1 MLLCISLLATSLIL
15 PLSTAVGATIAFG
28 LTALSMFSSGV
39 RTKLLR
45 LLAGLTPSLALGC
58 FTLAVIVAFSFTPK
72 MSWFD
77 TGVYHL
83 GIIKWLS
90 KYGAVPGVSLINPK
104 FGFTSSWFALAA
116 PLTPEAIGN
125 RIGAVTNGFIVW
137 IAIIQLLICWIKTQ
151 EKRARIPDWFL
162 LSFFSISISL
172 YSLKISTSPILVS
185 FTADIAIT
193 FLIGMTAWSII
204 VISDV
209 HQPSRTLSPDTT
221 KSSILD
227 TRIIPLILSCGAVTL
242 KLSAFPLLP
251 VAFLYYIWDRKIN
264 IKRIFWGGTTV
275 FLLLLPM
282 FLFGVI
288 TSGCPLYPS
297 TAMCLDTPWL
307 ITEQQAI
314 GEASEVQF
322 WWKFVDEDVSG
333 LTFLILGFLRWLKG
347 SINSQIM
354 IALLVVSFV
363 LSFWILQPSKKQ
375 SSRGYIW
382 LIAIGFLGMS
392 FIMIKG
398 PLIRFGLGYFI
409 LISSLSLA
417 HYVFF
422 QLAKSFQLTKIKLG
436 VARPCSFLFRGG
448 RPSKL
453 IPLGFLLL
461 LGFNGALAGAGDV
474 QSRLLLPLELPIP
487 PVEAKQV
494 NDVKYVYPHH
504 EMCWGAKLPC
514 APEPIGNNIKL
525 RNPSQ
530 GLGSGFVQAE

>member
-28 LTALSMFSSGV
+28 LTALSLLSSGV
-39 RTKLLR
+39 RTRMLWLLS
-45 LLAGLTPSLALGC
+45 GLTPSLTLCLFALII
-58 FTLAVIVAFSFTPK
+58 IVALSFTPK

-90 KYGAVPGVSLINPK
+90 KYGAVPGITLINPK

-116 PLTPEAIGN
+116 PLTPEAIGS
-125 RIGAVTNGFIVW
+125 RIGAITNGFIVW
-137 IAIIQLLICWIKTQ
+137 MAIVQLLICWIKTL
-151 EKRARIPDWFL
+151 EKRSRISDWFL

-172 YSLKISTSPILVS
+172 YALKFSTSPILVS
-185 FTADIAIT
+185 FTADIAVT
-193 FLIGMTAWSII
+193 FLIGLTAWSILI
-204 VISDV
+204 ISDDRQSS
-209 HQPSRTLSPDTT
+209 HKLSTAAV

-227 TRIIPLILSCGAVTL
+227 ARIIPLILSCGAVTL

-251 VAFLYYIWDRKIN
+251 VTFLYYIWGPKIN
-264 IKRIFWGGTTV
+264 IQRILGGVTTI

-282 FLFGVI
+282 ILFGVI

-307 ITEQQAI
+307 ITKQQAI
-314 GEASEVQF
+314 EEASEVQF
-322 WWKFVDEDVSG
+322 WWKLVDEDVSG
-333 LTFLILGFLRWLKG
+333 VTFLLLGFLRWLQG
-347 SINSQIM
+347 SINSQMM
-354 IALLVVSFV
+354 IALLVASFV
-363 LSFWILQPSKKQ
+363 LSFWILRTAEHGNN
-375 SSRGYIW
+375 RGYIW
-382 LIAIGFLGMS
+382 LIGIGFLGMS

-409 LISSLSLA
+409 LVSSLSLA
-417 HYVFF
+417 HYG
-422 QLAKSFQLTKIKLG
+422 LFQLTKMKLG
-436 VARPCSFLFRGG
+436 VARLFSFVFRGG

-461 LGFNGALAGAGDV
+461 LGFTTATVDSGDV
-474 QSRLLLPLELPIP
+474 QARLILPLELPIAP
-487 PVEAKQV
+487 IEARQV
-494 NDVKYVYPHH
+494 NDVKYVYPLYPYYKA
-504 EMCWGAKLPC
+504 CWGAKLPC
-514 APEPIGNNIKL
+514 APEPIENNIKL

-530 GLGSGFVQAE
+530 GLGAGFVQAK